1 MIQLIRNE
9 NMKIYK
15 RKRTWLIIILLILYV
30 LIQMANLKSSGM
42 TEYNEGWKTLLQHEN
57 SKLTRDAAKSD
68 ALPIEKKMAAEKILM
83 NQYYLDHNIAPQSNA
98 WSFTVSQSRNLI
110 VGISLLALIV
120 AGDIVASEFSA
131 GTIKF
136 LLTRS
141 ATRSKIYFSKYIAT
155 LLLGIFLVLLTFLAA
170 IFFGGL
176 MFGFKGIG
184 DPYFFVKDQTIQQA
198 DMIQALLG
206 GFLFNIPFMVIVL
219 TFAFMISAAFRSVTF
234 SIVFSMLAA
243 IAGFVLSI
251 TMNGWPW
258 TKYFVFSSTDLNPYF
273 FGTTPVEGMT
283 LGFSLFLLLL
293 HLVAMHLVSYP
304 IFTKRDV
311 I

>member
-141 ATRSKIYFSKYIAT
+141 ATRSKIYFSKYI
-155 LLLGIFLVLLTFLAA
+155 
-170 IFFGGL
+170 
-176 MFGFKGIG
+176 
-184 DPYFFVKDQTIQQA
+184 
-198 DMIQALLG
+198 
-206 GFLFNIPFMVIVL
+206 
-219 TFAFMISAAFRSVTF
+219 
-234 SIVFSMLAA
+234 
-243 IAGFVLSI
+243 
-251 TMNGWPW
+251 
-258 TKYFVFSSTDLNPYF
+258 
-273 FGTTPVEGMT
+273 
-283 LGFSLFLLLL
+283 
-293 HLVAMHLVSYP
+293 
-304 IFTKRDV
+304 
-311 I
+311 

>member
-15 RKRTWLIIILLILYV
+15 RKSTWIIIILLILYV
-30 LIQMANLKSSGM
+30 IIQMANLKSSGV
-42 TEYNEGWKTLLQHEN
+42 TDYNEGWKTLLQHEN

-68 ALPIEKKMAAEKILM
+68 ALPIEKKMAAEKVLM
-83 NQYYLDHNIAPQSNA
+83 NQYYLDHNLPPQLSPWN
-98 WSFTVSQSRNLI
+98 FTVNQARNLI

-141 ATRSKIYFSKYIAT
+141 ATRTKIYFAKYISI
-155 LLLGIFLVLLTFLAA
+155 LLFGLFLVLLTFLAA
-170 IFFGGL
+170 VFFGGL
-176 MFGFKGIG
+176 MFGFNGIG
-184 DPYFFVKDQTIQQA
+184 DSYLFVKDQTIQKA
-198 DMIQALLG
+198 NMIQALLG
-206 GFLFNIPFMVIVL
+206 GFLLNIPFMVLVL

-234 SIVFSMLAA
+234 SIVFSMLTA

-251 TMNGWPW
+251 T
-258 TKYFVFSSTDLNPYF
+258 
-273 FGTTPVEGMT
+273 
-283 LGFSLFLLLL
+283 
-293 HLVAMHLVSYP
+293 
-304 IFTKRDV
+304 
-311 I
+311 